1 MSIRYAWTPMLLL
14 LCALTACTAAPPL
27 VGTTAAPAPRVV
39 TGSLIAS
46 PLPDPALQ
54 VVTPDDITHTGRT
67 DLGAAL
73 RQLVPSLQ

>member
-1 MSIRYAWTPMLLL
+1 MLLA
-14 LCALTACTAAPPL
+14 LCTLTACTAGPPRTEM
-27 VGTTAAPAPRVV
+27 GTSSASPVHV
-39 TGSLIAS
+39 TGSMIAV
-46 PLPDPALQ
+46 PPEPNPALQ

>member
-1 MSIRYAWTPMLLL
+1 MIAV
-14 LCALTACTAAPPL
+14 PPE
-27 VGTTAAPAPRVV
+27 PN
-39 TGSLIAS
+39 
-46 PLPDPALQ
+46 PALQ